1 MSNKRYFTSK
11 RQGETHSFNIN
22 LAFHYSIEKAIILQD
37 LLRFCTHKIDNKK
50 LKKGLPLVYYSAT
63 ALQEKYFYMKSKSIA
78 RWLKELE
85 DDGILF
91 SAVANNAKYDRTKSY
106 LVNFEKYDLFSSS
119 TISNLKWDKIN
130 DLEFKK
136 YCENAIE
143 QSEKTISQNEQW
155 TTQNEQSISQNG
167 QPIPNQTTNQTTNH
181 FLRNLE
187 ISNNFNKFDNEQETE
202 YIDFR
207 PLAKEGKIG
216 LLGKAKAIC
225 QDKLSY
231 LTFDNFDN
239 KKLSDILG
247 SIRAN
252 LNAYNKQN
260 NITARVTDE
269 SVLKAFKTALNSIL
283 NKSEETPSLAYV
295 KSCLTP
301 SLYLDNQSKETGKAT
316 SKPAGKDSGN
326 NYSEYLK
333 IVQAKFPHYQRLTP
347 LDIKHL
353 EQILSD
359 IKGNGGTDIENFKE
373 LFENLPAWVL
383 RSRVYQSVG
392 FVASKINELNISLD
406 EQIRSTEGFDFLV
419 KKRGEA
425 AAYELVKKVILK
437 KKNASNS

>member
-1 MSNKRYFTSK
+1 MNNETNNEPQKRDFKGVWIPKNIWLNTELSWMEKLFIVEIDSLDNENHCFARNSYFAKFFQISK
-11 RQGETHSFNIN
+11 PRCTQIIKSLEEKGYLKIYLERSGKQILKRILIVNRDKYSKEPIKDSKLPIKNSKQGIKN
-22 LAFHYSIEKAIILQD
+22 
-37 LLRFCTHKIDNKK
+37 
-50 LKKGLPLVYYSAT
+50 
-63 ALQEKYFYMKSKSIA
+63 
-78 RWLKELE
+78 
-85 DDGILF
+85 
-91 SAVANNAKYDRTKSY
+91 TKS
-106 LVNFEKYDLFSSS
+106 NIIIQDNNTSNN
-119 TISNLKWDKIN
+119 ISG
-130 DLEFKK
+130 
-136 YCENAIE
+136 NAI
-143 QSEKTISQNEQW
+143 
-155 TTQNEQSISQNG
+155 
-167 QPIPNQTTNQTTNH
+167 
-181 FLRNLE
+181 F
-187 ISNNFNKFDNEQETE
+187 SNNFNKFDNEQENE

-247 SIRAN
+247 SIKAN

-301 SLYLDNQSKETGKAT
+301 SLYLNNQSKETGKAT

>member
-1 MSNKRYFTSK
+1 MNQEPNTAYFAILPYKLLVDNRLKPNEKLLFAHITTLASKEGYCFANNKHFSKIFTSGSTNK
-11 RQGETHSFNIN
+11 QG
-22 LAFHYSIEKAIILQD
+22 Q
-37 LLRFCTHKIDNKK
+37 
-50 LKKGLPLVYYSAT
+50 PLT
-63 ALQEKYFYMKSKSIA
+63 G
-78 RWLKELE
+78 KELE
-85 DDGILF
+85 KRIENGKI
-91 SAVANNAKYDRTKSY
+91 
-106 LVNFEKYDLFSSS
+106 
-119 TISNLKWDKIN
+119 TISKWIKTLIDYGYIKRVIIRDEETNEVKQRQLYPMIDAYGNSKSNTISEGIN
-130 DLEFKK
+130 RPISERINTPISEKSK
-136 YCENAIE
+136 YNNTSNNNTSNNISGNAI
-143 QSEKTISQNEQW
+143 
-155 TTQNEQSISQNG
+155 
-167 QPIPNQTTNQTTNH
+167 
-181 FLRNLE
+181 F
-187 ISNNFNKFDNEQETE
+187 SNNFNKFDNEQENE

-247 SIRAN
+247 SIKAN

-301 SLYLDNQSKETGKAT
+301 SLYLDNQSKETGKPT

-333 IVQAKFPHYQRLTP
+333 IVQTKFPHYQRLTP

-353 EQILSD
+353 EQILGD

-419 KKRGEA
+419 RKRGEA

>member
-1 MSNKRYFTSK
+1 MYNQILAQGNWIGFSK
-11 RQGETHSFNIN
+11 P
-22 LAFHYSIEKAIILQD
+22 LARGLQSIEASLLLSEILNQLNYFNEEEVFITYEHFAEQIIL
-37 LLRFCTHKIDNKK
+37 TPHKARKAVNILIDNKLIEVNRKGVPAKNYYK
-50 LKKGLPLVYYSAT
+50 LHKEFKSSIERILSLDVKK
-63 ALQEKYFYMKSKSIA
+63 FNNRKSKNLTTINNT
-78 RWLKELE
+78 KEI
-85 DDGILF
+85 ILD
-91 SAVANNAKYDRTKSY
+91 NNIPENSN
-106 LVNFEKYDLFSSS
+106 NF
-119 TISNLKWDKIN
+119 
-130 DLEFKK
+130 
-136 YCENAIE
+136 
-143 QSEKTISQNEQW
+143 
-155 TTQNEQSISQNG
+155 
-167 QPIPNQTTNQTTNH
+167 
-181 FLRNLE
+181 
-187 ISNNFNKFDNEQETE
+187 NNFNKFDNEQENE

-231 LTFDNFDN
+231 LTFDDFDN

-247 SIRAN
+247 SIKAN

-301 SLYLDNQSKETGKAT
+301 SLYLNNQSKETGKAT

>member
-1 MSNKRYFTSK
+1 MSNQRYFKSK
-11 RQGETHSFNIN
+11 RKGETHSFNIN
-22 LAFHYSIEKAIILQD
+22 LAYNYSIEKAIILQD
-37 LLRFCTHKIDNKK
+37 FLKFCSHKMEHNE
-50 LKKGLPLVYYSAT
+50 LKKGLPLVYYSST
-63 ALQEKYFYMKSKSIA
+63 ALQDKYCYMKSKSIN
-78 RWLKELE
+78 RWLRELE

-91 SAVANNAKYDRTKSY
+91 STVANKMKYDRTKSY
-106 LVNFEKYDLFSSS
+106 LVNFEKYDIFSESRVV
-119 TISNLKWDKIN
+119 IWNKDN

-136 YCENAIE
+136 YCESSIE
-143 QSEKTISQNEQW
+143 QSEEPISQNEQW
-155 TTQNEQSISQNG
+155 TPQNEQSISQNG

-187 ISNNFNKFDNEQETE
+187 NSNNFNKFDNEQENE

-252 LNAYNKQN
+252 LTAYNKQN

-301 SLYLDNQSKETGKAT
+301 SLYLDNQSKETGKDYSQFLNVVK
-316 SKPAGKDSGN
+316 SKFK
-326 NYSEYLK
+326 
-333 IVQAKFPHYQRLTP
+333 HYQKFTP
-347 LDIKHL
+347 QDIRDL
-353 EQILSD
+353 ERIIEALKEKGGSD
-359 IKGNGGTDIENFKE
+359 LENFKE
-373 LFENLPAWVL
+373 LFNNLPQWVL
-383 RSRVYQSVG
+383 DKRYYQSIS
-392 FVASKINELNISLD
+392 FVAKKIDELKQVYSLD
-406 EQIRSTEGFDFLV
+406 ELARQNENFHAL
-419 KKRGEA
+419 KEWKGEEEA
-425 AAYELVKKVILK
+425 LRLIKKVLL
-437 KKNASNS
+437 KNASNS